1 MFSAYSFMHA
11 LWSIKDLKMWTGCS
25 VTKKK
30 ALWQR
35 KTGLSLFPLS
45 SGTNLK
51 AVCNHEMWWCS
62 VSAAE
67 NRKFPSLENRN
78 CLCFTACCL
87 VCTRGAPWLC
97 EVSPAHHF
105 KCLPSHGN
113 VFDWQLP
120 AKQKNKK
127 NSWFNIT
134 NICCLSAKLFSQAD
148 TFLALHEMK
157 HWCSYFAFSAI

>member
-1 MFSAYSFMHA
+1 MSQ
-11 LWSIKDLKMWTGCS
+11 
-25 VTKKK
+25 KKV
-30 ALWQR
+30 LWQR

-67 NRKFPSLENRN
+67 NRKFPSLENWN

-87 VCTRGAPWLC
+87 VCTHGAPWLC

-120 AKQKNKK
+120 AKTPPPKNKQTAGLTSLTSVVCLQNFSVK
-127 NSWFNIT
+127 LTPFW
-134 NICCLSAKLFSQAD
+134 LSAKWNTDAHILRLVWSNYTRLILFVRYYAQ
-148 TFLALHEMK
+148 TCLI
-157 HWCSYFAFSAI
+157 C